1 MKKFSLNNCGKVL
14 LILLCIVTVVSVALV
29 LIKGNGSRRI
39 FLFEQQNK
47 ENLTA
52 EIRYLKKTAA
62 KDDIKNYVDELLLG
76 PITPQCRPLFPYGTH
91 VKSLFLRDGVLYVN
105 LSEEAIQLKEGKAS
119 EPLVAT
125 EIFKKNIFTNF
136 RNVDI
141 IKLYIVGNEV
151 YVDKASVDE

>member
-1 MKKFSLNNCGKVL
+1 MKSFSLNNCGKILV
-14 LILLCIVTVVSVALV
+14 ILLCVVTVISVVFV
-29 LIKGNGSRRI
+29 LIIGSGARRI
-39 FLFEQQNK
+39 FLFEQQNND
-47 ENLTA
+47 NLTA
-52 EIRYLKKTAA
+52 EIRYLKKTAT
-62 KDDIKNYVDELLLG
+62 KDDMQNYVDELLLG
-76 PITPQCRPLFPYGTH
+76 PITPQCRPVFPLGTH
-91 VKSLFLRDGVLYVN
+91 VESLFLRDRTLYVN

-151 YVDKASVDE
+151 YVVKASES

>member
-105 LSEEAIQLKEGKAS
+105 LSEEAHRRVSPTIHYKSRQMVPPTMAQSLG
-119 EPLVAT
+119 LH
-125 EIFKKNIFTNF
+125 FH
-136 RNVDI
+136 
-141 IKLYIVGNEV
+141 
-151 YVDKASVDE
+151 